1 MAVMSPFKNL
11 DRPLPFDEQLDGS
24 AHDPA
29 AESAETHA
37 LQSAWPVS
45 QILQRLEARQ

>member
-1 MAVMSPFKNL
+1 MAVITLFRNPYRSPSV
-11 DRPLPFDEQLDGS
+11 REQLDDS

>member
-1 MAVMSPFKNL
+1 MAVITIFRDPARL
-11 DRPLPFDEQLDGS
+11 LPVREQLDGS

-37 LQSAWPVS
+37 LHSAWPVS
-45 QILQRLEARQ
+45 QILQRLEAGQ

>member
-24 AHDPA
+24 AHDLA
-29 AESAETHA
+29 AESAEMRTPLA
-37 LQSAWPVS
+37 PWRADP
-45 QILQRLEARQ
+45 ILQRLEAGQ